1 MKRLI
6 MFVMTAAL
14 TISLAACSGGDN
26 SSSRSGS
33 ADSTSSVSSTNT
45 QENNNSPS
53 AANSEDSVWT
63 DYRPSGVSAVFQ
75 VPTDMQEKGD
85 GYSNV
90 FLVKDEKL
98 LDVIVQDDE
107 KTDDL
112 EKASDKC
119 LHAYFLTA
127 EMSFYV
133 YDDDQIPDIIKT
145 LNPEKKTVNGIETNY
160 YNDVIEIDNY
170 KFNIIGYTFII
181 HSVPCAVIAQD
192 IDAGSKHDEA
202 WREATKKELEERV
215 EYIVNH
221 IEVQ

>member
-6 MFVMTAAL
+6 MIVMTVAL

-45 QENNNSPS
+45 QEDNNSPS

-63 DYRPSGVSAVFQ
+63 DYRPGGVSAVFQ
-75 VPTDMQEKGD
+75 VPTDMQQKGD

-98 LDVIVQDDE
+98 LHVIVQDDE

-127 EMSFYV
+127 EKSFYV

-145 LNPEKKTVNGIETNY
+145 LNPEKKNG
-160 YNDVIEIDNY
+160 
-170 KFNIIGYTFII
+170 
-181 HSVPCAVIAQD
+181 
-192 IDAGSKHDEA
+192 
-202 WREATKKELEERV
+202 
-215 EYIVNH
+215 
-221 IEVQ
+221 